1 MLVRWLL
8 LFIVVLLALRAVGR
22 FIGGISQGVRSD
34 TAGKGTQDPPVKMA
48 QDPVCGTFVV
58 PGKALSA
65 STGGATVWFCS
76 QRCRDEFARRG

>member
-1 MLVRWLL
+1 MVWRWLL

-22 FIGGISQGVRSD
+22 FIGGIAQGVRSD
-34 TAGKGTQDPPVKMA
+34 GTRAGTTDPPVKMV

-65 STGGATVWFCS
+65 STGGTTVWFCS
-76 QRCRDEFARRG
+76 QRCRDEFASRG